1 LNIDLPKTFFEY
13 AENNLNVAKFLR
25 DNKYYSAS
33 IYQSEQSF
41 EKIIKSYYILVET
54 KIGHTSEHKVY
65 QKITEFNHEV
75 ESGSLELLTRIGNI
89 ERKVILQN
97 QNRPDMVFNPHFIKI
112 SEIAVDTI
120 SGYISRLQK
129 LETEELN
136 KNIETNI
143 KDYEN
148 FVSKYFKH
156 YRKGKSAVNK
166 LKDQISKLS
175 CNFNSFLNSAV
186 NLYPCLYKMNETARY
201 PLGDFNYINLDY
213 INRKTACKEIIFTL
227 EDFKTT
233 YKWILNNRHL

>member
-89 ERKVILQN
+89 ER
-97 QNRPDMVFNPHFIKI
+97 
-112 SEIAVDTI
+112 
-120 SGYISRLQK
+120 
-129 LETEELN
+129 
-136 KNIETNI
+136 
-143 KDYEN
+143 
-148 FVSKYFKH
+148 
-156 YRKGKSAVNK
+156 
-166 LKDQISKLS
+166 
-175 CNFNSFLNSAV
+175 
-186 NLYPCLYKMNETARY
+186 
-201 PLGDFNYINLDY
+201 
-213 INRKTACKEIIFTL
+213 
-227 EDFKTT
+227 
-233 YKWILNNRHL
+233 